1 MIGVIFLVIFLALMT
16 GIGIWGMRK
25 TKTLG
30 DFFLGGRTL
39 GPWVSAVAYGTSYF
53 SAVIFIGFA
62 GTQGWQFG
70 LNALWIAIGNA
81 VIGAGAAWLVL
92 ARRTR
97 RMTQNLDTMT
107 MPAFLQERYGAKH
120 LKPVAASII
129 FFFLLPYSASVF
141 KGLGH
146 LFEAVF
152 HIPYDLALLIMIAFT
167 GVYLILGGYFAIAI
181 TDFIQGIIMFIGAAL
196 MIAVLSGQGGGYFEM
211 LKKLA
216 ETYPTHVPPAG
227 APPILGLNQ
236 PSVLTVISL
245 VFMTSFGTWSLPQM
259 TQKFYAIK
267 NEQVIPKA
275 AIVTTVFALMIGFA
289 AYSTGAF
296 SHVFFTLDTVPK
308 TETGRILYD
317 LIVPTLLTSHLPEVL
332 LALIML
338 LVLSAS
344 MSTLSSLVLVSSS
357 SVAIDLAPV
366 KLETKNGKDISV
378 AMMRFLSAVFI
389 IISYFI
395 SRFQISIIVYL
406 MSLSWGAVSGAF
418 AAPYILGLYSKKVTK
433 TAAYAGLL
441 SGLAVEIALFFIL
454 GASRSPL
461 AASIAIVV
469 PFIVVPV
476 VSLFTAPPDK
486 ALLDKAFAGV

>member
-1 MIGVIFLVIFLALMT
+1 MNIGVFFLAAFLVVMT
-16 GIGIWGMRK
+16 IIGIWGMRK

-70 LNALWIAIGNA
+70 LSALWIALGNA

-97 RMTQNLDTMT
+97 RMTQNMDTMT
-107 MPAFLQERYGAKH
+107 MPGFLQERYGAKH
-120 LKPVAASII
+120 LKPLAASVI

-146 LFEAVF
+146 LFEKVF
-152 HIPYDLALLIMIAFT
+152 GIPYDIALLIMIAFT
-167 GVYLILGGYFAIAI
+167 GIYLILGGYFAIAI
-181 TDFIQGIIMFIGAAL
+181 TDFIQGIIMFAGAAV
-196 MIAVLSGQGGGYFEM
+196 MILVLSGEGGGYFAMTGKVSE
-211 LKKLA
+211 A
-216 ETYPTHVPPAG
+216 FEAHIPA
-227 APPILGLNQ
+227 AAR
-236 PSVLTVISL
+236 PSALTVVSL
-245 VFMTSFGTWSLPQM
+245 VFMTSFGTWGLPQM

-267 NEQVIPKA
+267 NEKVIPKA
-275 AIVTTVFALMIGFA
+275 AIVTTIFALMIGFS
-289 AYSTGAF
+289 AYSTGVF
-296 SHVFFTLDTVPK
+296 SHLFFDLATVPQN
-308 TETGRILYD
+308 EAGGVLYD
-317 LIVPTLLTSHLPEVL
+317 LIVPTLLTEHLPETL
-332 LALIML
+332 MALILL

-357 SVAIDLAPV
+357 SIAIDLYPSRV
-366 KLETKNGKDISV
+366 DTKTGKERSV

-389 IISYFI
+389 VISYFI

-406 MSLSWGAVSGAF
+406 MSLSWGVVSGSF

-433 TAAYAGLL
+433 AGAYAGLL
-441 SGLAVEIALFFIL
+441 TGIVTMITLFFVL
-454 GASRSPL
+454 GSRQSPL
-461 AASIAIVV
+461 AASISIAA
-469 PFIVVPV
+469 PFIVVPL
-476 VSLFTAPPDK
+476 VSAFTKPPPK
-486 ALLDKAFAGV
+486 ELLDKAFEGV

>member
-1 MIGVIFLVIFLALMT
+1 MSIGIFFLAAFLVLMT
-16 GIGIWGMRK
+16 IIGIWGMRK

-70 LNALWIAIGNA
+70 LSALWIALGNA

-97 RMTQNLDTMT
+97 RMTQNMDTMT
-107 MPAFLQERYGAKH
+107 MPEFLQERYGAKH
-120 LKPVAASII
+120 LKPLAASVI

-146 LFEAVF
+146 LFEKVF
-152 HIPYDLALLIMIAFT
+152 GIPYDIALLIMIAFT

-181 TDFIQGIIMFIGAAL
+181 TDFIQGIIMFGGAAV
-196 MIAVLSGQGGGYFEM
+196 MILVLSGEGGGYFAM
-211 LKKLA
+211 AGKAA
-216 ETYPTHVPPAG
+216 EAFAAHIPA
-227 APPILGLNQ
+227 AAR
-236 PSVLTVISL
+236 PSALTVISL
-245 VFMTSFGTWSLPQM
+245 VFMTSFGTWGLPQM

-267 NEQVIPKA
+267 NEKVIPKA

-296 SHVFFTLDTVPK
+296 SHLFFDLATVPRN
-308 TETGRILYD
+308 EAGAILYD
-317 LIVPTLLTSHLPEVL
+317 LIVPTLLTEHLPETL
-332 LALIML
+332 MALILL

-357 SVAIDLAPV
+357 SIAIDLYPSRV
-366 KLETKNGKDISV
+366 DTKTGKDRSV

-389 IISYFI
+389 VISYFI

-406 MSLSWGAVSGAF
+406 MSLSWGVVSGSF

-433 TAAYAGLL
+433 AGAYAGLL
-441 SGLAVEIALFFIL
+441 TGLVTMITLFFVL
-454 GASRSPL
+454 GSRRSPL
-461 AASIAIVV
+461 AASISIIA
-469 PFIVVPV
+469 PFITVPL
-476 VSLFTAPPDK
+476 VSAFTKPPEQ
-486 ALLDKAFAGV
+486 ALLDKAFEGV

>member
-1 MIGVIFLVIFLALMT
+1 MVQIGVIFLVVFLALMT
-16 GIGIWGMRK
+16 GIGIWGMKK

-70 LNALWIAIGNA
+70 LNALWIALGNA

-107 MPAFLQERYGAKH
+107 MPEFLQERYGAKH

-152 HIPYDLALLIMIAFT
+152 GIPYDIALLVMIAFT
-167 GVYLILGGYFAIAI
+167 GIYLILGGYFAIAI
-181 TDFIQGIIMFIGAAL
+181 TDFIQGIIMFTGAAV
-196 MIAVLSGQGGGYFEM
+196 MVLVISGKGGGLIEM
-211 LKKLA
+211 INQAA
-216 ETYPTHVPPAG
+216 EAYNVHIPAEQQPT
-227 APPILGLNQ
+227 IL
-236 PSVLTVISL
+236 TIASL
-245 VFMTSFGTWSLPQM
+245 VFMTSFGTWGLPQM

-267 NEQVIPKA
+267 SEGVISKA

-289 AYSTGAF
+289 AYLTGAF
-296 SHVFFTLDTVPK
+296 SHVFFDPQSVPK
-308 TETGRILYD
+308 TALGGVAYD
-317 LIVPTLLTSHLPEVL
+317 MIIPTLLTGQLGGNLQIL
-332 LALIML
+332 LALILL

-357 SVAIDLAPV
+357 SVAIDLYPSRV
-366 KLETKNGKDISV
+366 DPKTGKDRSV
-378 AMMRFLSAVFI
+378 AMMRFLSGVFI
-389 IISYFI
+389 VISYFI

-406 MSLSWGAVSGAF
+406 MSLSWGVVSGAF
-418 AAPYILGLYSKKVTK
+418 AAPYILGLYSKRVTK
-433 TAAYAGLL
+433 AGAYAGLFT
-441 SGLAVEIALFFIL
+441 GMAVMIILFFAL
-454 GASRSPL
+454 GSSSSPL
-461 AASIAIVV
+461 AASIAILV
-469 PFIVVPV
+469 PFIVVPA
-476 VSLFTAPPDK
+476 VSALTRPPGTE
-486 ALLDKAFAGV
+486 LLDRAFEGIRER